1 METASADPLLTT
13 LCSVCRTNPP
23 RYKCPRCNLPY
34 CSVPCNR
41 RHRARAGCSG
51 IRDVTVFVP
60 RSRLCTAAGID
71 RDYNFLQGIDVARA
85 SAVKH
90 VVDERRVLRANDVQA
105 RVLGEEEEEQE
116 QEKDPDDQKNKRRWQ
131 KGPKGQKGQKGA
143 KRESG
148 PALVRHW
155 QGEELVFSPAR
166 RALGQG
172 GGNEKA
178 AGHGGHGGTASP
190 FSSSPSSS
198 SSFRVRG
205 LCRRDG
211 IELLGAPRGFVRQR
225 ENNTTVATTTTPT
238 PGGGK
243 VSEVHLHWQ
252 VEWLLYAHSE
262 DVQGERSEEK
272 KEGERSED
280 KKEEKKP
287 RRILRRVLDNVPLY
301 KAHAA
306 LPDADHRPTSA
317 LVDEVDE
324 EAEVQRKQRQKQKQ
338 QQQQQQQQKQQQK
351 HLRAAKK
358 WPRAPSA
365 PFANAFFFA
374 DSVQETETSV
384 WRATTILD
392 DDDAQA
398 ARGQFAFYLLRPRVS
413 GVVHHAQAK
422 ELIPIDVADTL
433 AMALPGR
440 SVLEFPTIYVLPTA
454 SISDSS
460 VVLPAGHVLGST
472 ERRVVALPAIEL
484 THEKKGRTGN
494 GSLLKKRGQTGGDR
508 DAHSAKKRKTGDGE
522 DGDEDEGV
530 DDADA
535 EAAASAA
542 AELESE
548 TSSSGEDS
556 SEEESESEEDDG
568 DDDDKE
574 EGEEEEEEDDEEEE
588 RENGLKGLPA
598 LTPNGLGS
606 GSLPADGK
614 PKLVVYDSWSEGSD
628 AE

>member
-1 METASADPLLTT
+1 METTPSDPLLTT

-60 RSRLCTAAGID
+60 RNRLCTAAGID

-90 VVDERRVLRANDVQA
+90 VVDERRVLRQNDVKA
-105 RVLGEEEEEQE
+105 RVLGEEEEPEE
-116 QEKDPDDQKNKRRWQ
+116 SNDNKRRWQ
-131 KGPKGQKGQKGA
+131 KGPKGLHKK
-143 KRESG
+143 ESG

-166 RALGQG
+166 RALAQG
-172 GGNEKA
+172 GGDEA
-178 AGHGGHGGTASP
+178 AGQGNNNN
-190 FSSSPSSS
+190 SSS
-198 SSFRVRG
+198 SLRVRG

-225 ENNTTVATTTTPT
+225 ENNTTVATTTTQT

-252 VEWLLYAHSE
+252 VEWLLHEGGDNTEA
-262 DVQGERSEEK
+262 GESD
-272 KEGERSED
+272 GANT
-280 KKEEKKP
+280 KP
-287 RRILRRVLDNVPLY
+287 TRILRRVLDNVPLY

-306 LPDADHRPTSA
+306 LPAAETKMTNS

-324 EAEVQRKQRQKQKQ
+324 EAEAQRKQKQRQKQ
-338 QQQQQQQQKQQQK
+338 QQQQLQQAKK
-351 HLRAAKK
+351 RPRAAT
-358 WPRAPSA
+358 A

-374 DSVQETETSV
+374 DSVQDEASGV
-384 WRATTILD
+384 WLPTMVVDLD
-392 DDDAQA
+392 KMDKAEEDDEA
-398 ARGQFAFYLLRPRVS
+398 ARAARDQFAFYLLRPRVS

-433 AMALPGR
+433 ATALPGR
-440 SVLEFPTIYVLPTA
+440 SVLEFPTIYVLPKSKTA
-454 SISDSS
+454 AQT
-460 VVLPAGHVLGST
+460 LPAGHVLGST
-472 ERRVVALPAIEL
+472 ERRVIEL
-484 THEKKGRTGN
+484 PVEVTHEKNGRRGGGN
-494 GSLLKKRGQTGGDR
+494 GPLKRGQMGGDKNAR
-508 DAHSAKKRKTGDGE
+508 SAKKLKTADGE
-522 DGDEDEGV
+522 DEDEDV
-530 DDADA
+530 DDADI
-535 EAAASAA
+535 EAAA

-556 SEEESESEEDDG
+556 SDEEEDSESGEEEEDENDEEESE
-568 DDDDKE
+568 K
-574 EGEEEEEEDDEEEE
+574 EEEESGPND
-588 RENGLKGLPA
+588 LPA

-606 GSLPADGK
+606 GTVPADGK

-628 AE
+628 DE